1 MQIGAQAIENLL
13 VTIFQHDTQNYLQ
26 LWCWK
31 KETALISDTIPFRV
45 DSRPKSILG
54 GQILLII

>member
-13 VTIFQHDTQNYLQ
+13 VTIFQQDTHNYLK
-26 LWCWK
+26 LWFLK

-54 GQILLII
+54 GRILLTI